1 MARSKLT
8 PKQERFCQCIVEGM
22 SGVEAYLASYNSTN
36 AQPPTLRRE
45 ANKLLKRDD
54 ITARI
59 DQLRQ
64 PVINHAQNV
73 AISDREQKKKLINE
87 RIQACVE
94 KGDDAA
100 IARYLDIL
108 NKMDQEYV
116 NINKN
121 VEEKSPLENLDN
133 DSLLRVI
140 NIKKQ
145 A

>member
-1 MARSKLT
+1 MARNKLT

-22 SGVEAYLASYNSTN
+22 KGVDAYRTAYNTNGSNQTIRGEAI
-36 AQPPTLRRE
+36 R
-45 ANKLLKRDD
+45 LLKRDD

-59 DQLRQ
+59 EQLRQ

-73 AISDREQKKKLINE
+73 AINDREDKKKLINE

-133 DSLLRVI
+133 DKLLRL
-140 NIKKQ
+140 IKKE

>member
-1 MARSKLT
+1 MARNKLT

-22 SGVEAYLASYNSTN
+22 KGTDAYLAAYDSKN
-36 AQPPTLRRE
+36 ASGPTIRRE
-45 ANKLLKRDD
+45 AQKLMSRDD

-59 DQLRQ
+59 EQLRQ

-73 AISDREQKKKLINE
+73 AINDREQKKQLINE

-116 NINKN
+116 NVSKSLD
-121 VEEKSPLENLDN
+121 EKSPLENLDN